1 MRKFSLV
8 ALFVLLCGMY
18 AVAQDYS
25 KAEFFAGYQY
35 LHIDCGSGCTVA
47 SWPAGFDL
55 DGTYYFTRILGLT
68 ADFDYNKK
76 TLGTVPANAIFPGS
90 PEGNVDARAFG
101 LHFGPRVKARIG
113 KVEPFGQALFGFT
126 DLGGSAL
133 GVNASDK
140 AFSMKLGGGLD
151 VSAARHFA
159 VRLGEFN
166 LYLTRFGSA
175 TQKNFTFAAGIVIR

>member
-1 MRKFSLV
+1 MRKVLIA
-8 ALFVLLCGMY
+8 ALCVLFCGMY
-18 AVAQDYS
+18 AVAQDYP
-25 KAEFFAGYQY
+25 KAEFFAGYSF
-35 LHIDCGSGCTVA
+35 LHVDCGSGCTVA

-55 DGTYYFTRILGLT
+55 DGTYYFSRILGVT
-68 ADFDYNKK
+68 ADFDYHKK
-76 TLGTVPANAIFPGS
+76 SLGTVPADVIFPGS
-90 PEGNVDARAFG
+90 PAGNVDGRAFG

-126 DLGGSAL
+126 DLGASLL
-133 GVNASDK
+133 GVSTSDK

-166 LYLTRFGSA
+166 YYYTKFGG
-175 TQKNFTFAAGIVIR
+175 THQNNFTYSAGIVIR